1 MRYSLNKRI
10 LFMINLLLLLVFSL
24 LFFTNSM
31 FMGRFYT
38 NHKRQQIIS
47 IADTL
52 KKNNYNNIRELGE
65 KNNLKIEIL
74 NEDDFSEALFRFT
87 RGPFPIPRE
96 ENKQIKSRDSFENNK
111 YQNDKYDND
120 KLKEEIIQKSIIGD
134 KDNPYIKVQNLS
146 DTRKLVEFKGKGRE
160 NKERMIIL
168 VEKIDD
174 DKYLLIN
181 SFIYAIGEALRVTNR
196 FIINT
201 LFIAIILSIIVSIII
216 TKKISKPILEINK
229 VAHDIADL
237 DFSKK
242 LTVHRN
248 DELGDLAN
256 SINKMSDSLKNTIEN
271 LKVSNERL
279 KQEIS
284 KEKQIDKMR
293 REFISN
299 VNHELK
305 TPIALIKGF
314 TEGLKDNIASEE
326 DRDYY
331 LDVIEDECNNMDA
344 LVQRFL
350 LLSKYESEFEIEKN
364 EFDIRNIISD
374 LEKRYKYDLEKK
386 KLKLTINVEEDFLI
400 IADQKELK
408 IAVDNLLR
416 NAITYTEEG
425 NTIEILCQK
434 IENRNI
440 FSMKNPYKEISQEEI
455 EKLWIAFNKEDKA
468 RTRKFGGTGLGLSII
483 AAIMK
488 KHDFSYGALYED
500 GKMKF
505 YFYEERA

>member
-24 LFFTNSM
+24 LFFTNSI

-74 NEDDFSEALFRFT
+74 NEADFSDALLRFT
-87 RGPFPIPRE
+87 RGPFPIPKE
-96 ENKQIKSRDSFENNK
+96 EKNRDNFENNK
-111 YQNDKYDND
+111 YNS
-120 KLKEEIIQKSIIGD
+120 KLKKEIIQKNIIGNE
-134 KDNPYIKVQNLS
+134 DNPYIKVENLS

-314 TEGLKDNIASEE
+314 AEGLKDNIASEE

-344 LVQRFL
+344 LVQRLL

-364 EFDIRNIISD
+364 EFDIRNILND

-386 KLKLTINVEEDFLI
+386 KLKLSIDVDDDFLI

-416 NAITYTEEG
+416 NAITYTEDG
-425 NTIEILCQK
+425 NTIEILCEK
-434 IENRNI
+434 IENKNI

>member
-24 LFFTNSM
+24 LFFTNSI

-74 NEDDFSEALFRFT
+74 NEADFSDALLRFT
-87 RGPFPIPRE
+87 RGPFPIPKE
-96 ENKQIKSRDSFENNK
+96 EKNRDNFENNK
-111 YQNDKYDND
+111 YNS
-120 KLKEEIIQKSIIGD
+120 KLKKEIIQKNIIGNE
-134 KDNPYIKVQNLS
+134 DNPYIKVENLS

-314 TEGLKDNIASEE
+314 AEGLKDNIASEE

-344 LVQRFL
+344 LVQRLL

-364 EFDIRNIISD
+364 EFDIRNILND

-386 KLKLTINVEEDFLI
+386 KLKLSIDVDDDFLI

-416 NAITYTEEG
+416 NAITYTEDE
-425 NTIEILCQK
+425 NTIEILCEK
-434 IENRNI
+434 IENKNI

>member
-1 MRYSLNKRI
+1 
-10 LFMINLLLLLVFSL
+10 
-24 LFFTNSM
+24 
-31 FMGRFYT
+31 MGRFYT
-38 NHKRQQIIS
+38 NHKRQQIIDV
-47 IADTL
+47 ADTL
-52 KKNNYNNIRELGE
+52 KKNNYTNIRELGE

-74 NEDDFSEALFRFT
+74 DERDFTEALLRFT
-87 RGPFPIPRE
+87 RGPFPIPRD
-96 ENKQIKSRDSFENNK
+96 NKKRDNFDINK
-111 YQNDKYDND
+111 NDKDIP
-120 KLKEEIIQKSIIGD
+120 KEEIIQKSIIMNEN
-134 KDNPYIKVQNLS
+134 NPYIKVKNLN
-146 DTRKLVEFKGKGRE
+146 DNRKLIEFKGKGKE
-160 NKERMIIL
+160 NKERVIIL

-174 DKYLLIN
+174 NQYLLIN

-201 LFIAIILSIIVSIII
+201 LFISLILSLIISIII

-229 VAHDIADL
+229 VAHNIADL
-237 DFSKK
+237 DFSRK
-242 LTVHRN
+242 LSVHRN

-256 SINKMSDSLKNTIEN
+256 SINKMSDSLKNTIDN

-314 TEGLKDNIASEE
+314 TEGLKDNVASEE
-326 DRDYY
+326 DRAYY

-344 LVQRFL
+344 LVQRLL

-364 EFDIRNIISD
+364 EFDIKNILKD

-386 KLKLTINVEEDFLI
+386 NLVLDVKINSDFLI

-408 IAVDNLLR
+408 IAIDNLLR
-416 NAITYTEEG
+416 NAISYTEEG
-425 NTIEILCQK
+425 NIIEILCEK
-434 IENRNI
+434 IENKNI
-440 FSMKNPYKEISQEEI
+440 FSMINPYKKISQEDI
-455 EKLWIAFNKEDKA
+455 EKLWLPFNKEDKA

-500 GKMKF
+500 GKIKF
-505 YFYEERA
+505 YFYEDLTNR